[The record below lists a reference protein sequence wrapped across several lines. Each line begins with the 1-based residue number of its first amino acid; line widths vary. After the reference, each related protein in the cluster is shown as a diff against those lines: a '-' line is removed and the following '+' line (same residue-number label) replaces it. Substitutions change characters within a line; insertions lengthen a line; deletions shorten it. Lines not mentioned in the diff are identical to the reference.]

1 MHKGTTLPGGQRA
14 IPGKAD
20 GDGVNTAYLLL
31 FSQPGS
37 QQQNPLFAVALPP
50 WQGCPVALRADP
62 PPTSWSLMRNPLF
75 TLQGITLAS

>member
-50 WQGCPVALRADP
+50 WQGCPVALLADP
-62 PPTSWSLMRNPLF
+62 PPPLR
-75 TLQGITLAS
+75 GA